1 MQNDEETGWS
11 PTETLAE
18 SGAVRF
24 CGATCC
30 T

>member
-1 MQNDEETGWS
+1 MQADQVTGWL

-18 SGAVRF
+18 SGAVRY